1 MRKSSTCFQCFLCFP
16 RFLWWFRPESQKPEQ
31 IRTDLAHENPRLG
44 SEVVLSLLL
53 LINELSFGQRCKS
66 VLKLKGMDEWNAA
79 PQAGGNK
86 KINDFVV
93 RFANV
98 NGTGSA
104 SANALF
110 TKAIFRLGVPVTPK
124 NIFPSNIQGL
134 PTWYE
139 VRVSEKGY
147 LGRREGVDLMVA
159 VNPQS
164 MKKDYADV
172 HPGGY
177 FLYDS
182 TKPLPPEYE
191 RTDIT
196 HLGIPMTALCNEQY
210 SDARQR
216 QLFKNIVYIGAL
228 SALFDIEFT
237 VLEQLIGE
245 QFKGKEKLIEPNI
258 KALTMGVEYVRE
270 NFECPFDL
278 RVERRDLLGDKILYS
293 GNSACAL
300 GAIYAGATVAAWY
313 PITPSTSV
321 VDAFAKYAAKY
332 RVDAETGKNNY
343 AIVQAEDELAA
354 IGMVMGACWNG
365 ARAFTAT
372 SGPGVSLMNEFLGL
386 GYFAEVPTVL
396 IDVQRTGPSTGMP
409 TRTQQS
415 DILLAAYASHGD
427 TKHPLLFPASPRECF
442 EMTALA
448 FDLTEQLQTPV
459 IVMTDLDL
467 GMNDHVTQP
476 LTWDDSRAYN
486 RGKVLTAEQLDFLG
500 KSIARMQTVM
510 DEHDVVTN
518 GNGHVDPG
526 MASELEAQPHGDHS
540 MTQPLEQ
547 FKGKFG
553 RYLDIDDDG
562 IPYRTIPG
570 THETRGAFVTRG
582 SSRDEYAVYTE
593 DGDAYRRNV
602 DRLNRKWNTAK
613 ELVPA
618 PVFSDAKTRNRDS
631 ESNEVIPSASAE
643 TAIQNPESEIQ
654 NAVVFFGTST
664 YAAEEAIEMLAD
676 EGIHLDAMRVR
687 AFPFGRAFREFVD
700 SHDRIFVIEQNRDA
714 QFKSLMMIELAIDP
728 AKLVSVLNYDGMP
741 ITADNIFRQI
751 HTELQR

>member
-1 MRKSSTCFQCFLCFP
+1 MQDT
-16 RFLWWFRPESQKPEQ
+16 
-31 IRTDLAHENPRLG
+31 
-44 SEVVLSLLL
+44 
-53 LINELSFGQRCKS
+53 
-66 VLKLKGMDEWNAA
+66 
-79 PQAGGNK
+79 

-110 TKAIFRLGVPVTPK
+110 TKAVFRMGVPVTPK

-147 LGRREGVDLMVA
+147 LGRREGVDVMIA

-164 MKKDYADV
+164 IKRDYADV
-172 HPGGY
+172 ATGGY
-177 FLYDS
+177 FIYDS
-182 TKPLPPEYE
+182 SKPLPPGYE

-196 HLGIPMTALCNEQY
+196 HLGIPMTELCNAQY

-228 SALFDIEFT
+228 ATLLDIEFA
-237 VLEQLIGE
+237 VFEGLVAD

-258 KALTMGVEYVRE
+258 TALNLGVDYVKQ
-270 NFECPFDL
+270 NFEYPLPL
-278 RVERRDLLGDKILYS
+278 RVERRDLLGDKILFS
-293 GNSACAL
+293 GNSACGL

-332 RVDAETGKNNY
+332 RVDPDTGKNNY

-365 ARAFTAT
+365 ARSFTAT

-427 TKHPLLFPASPRECF
+427 TKHPLLFPATAKECF
-442 EMTALA
+442 EMTADA
-448 FDLTEQLQTPV
+448 FDLTERLQTPV

-467 GMNDHVTQP
+467 GMNDHITESLV
-476 LTWDDSRAYN
+476 WDDNRVYD
-486 RGKVLTAEQLDFLG
+486 RGKVLTSEQLDKIYGAPTLL
-500 KSIARMQTVM
+500 SDTDDASS
-510 DEHDVVTN
+510 DVTLAEDADRSVGAPAFN
-518 GNGHVDPG
+518 
-526 MASELEAQPHGDHS
+526 S
-540 MTQPLEQ
+540 
-547 FKGKFG
+547 KWG

-562 IPYRTIPG
+562 IPYRTIAG
-570 THETRGAFVTRG
+570 TNPTRGAFVTRG
-582 SSRDEYAVYTE
+582 SSRDEYGVYTE
-593 DGDAYRRNV
+593 DGAAYQRNV
-602 DRLNRKWNTAK
+602 DRLMKKWETAK
-613 ELVPA
+613 ELVPQ
-618 PVFSDAKTRNRDS
+618 PVFYR
-631 ESNEVIPSASAE
+631 SN
-643 TAIQNPESEIQ
+643 TGQ
-654 NAVVFFGTST
+654 GTS
-664 YAAEEAIEMLAD
+664 D
-676 EGIHLDAMRVR
+676 EQGASDSSLITQ
-687 AFPFGRAFREFVD
+687 GRRYLLR
-700 SHDRIFVIEQNRDA
+700 HINRLFA
-714 QFKSLMMIELAIDP
+714 
-728 AKLVSVLNYDGMP
+728 
-741 ITADNIFRQI
+741 
-751 HTELQR
+751 

>member
-1 MRKSSTCFQCFLCFP
+1 MNGQD
-16 RFLWWFRPESQKPEQ
+16 FRETAGRP
-31 IRTDLAHENPRLG
+31 
-44 SEVVLSLLL
+44 
-53 LINELSFGQRCKS
+53 
-66 VLKLKGMDEWNAA
+66 A
-79 PQAGGNK
+79 PSIK
-86 KINDFVV
+86 VNDFVV

-110 TKAIFRLGVPVTPK
+110 TKAVFRMGVPVTPK

-139 VRVSEKGY
+139 VRVSEKGH
-147 LGRREGVDLMVA
+147 LGRREGVDLMVS

-172 HPGGY
+172 REGGY

-182 TKPLPPEYE
+182 SKPLPPGYD
-191 RTDIT
+191 RTDIIE
-196 HLGIPMTALCNEQY
+196 LGIPLMKLANAEYT
-210 SDARQR
+210 DARQR
-216 QLFKNIVYIGAL
+216 QLFKNIIYIGAL
-228 SALFDIEFT
+228 AALFDIEFS
-237 VLEQLIGE
+237 VLEALIGE
-245 QFKGKEKLIEPNI
+245 QFKGKEKLIEPNVR
-258 KALTMGVEYVRE
+258 ALNIGVDYVKD
-270 NFECPFDL
+270 NFEYPFGL
-278 RVERRDLLGDKILYS
+278 RVERRDLLGDKILYG

-332 RVDAETGKNNY
+332 RVDRETGENNY

-427 TKHPLLFPASPRECF
+427 TKHPLLFPASPKECF
-442 EMTALA
+442 EMTADA
-448 FDLTEQLQTPV
+448 FDLTERLQTPV

-467 GMNDHVTQP
+467 GMNDHVTDP
-476 LTWDDSRAYN
+476 LVWDDSRRFD
-486 RGKVLTAEQLDFLG
+486 RGKVLTGEQLELLS
-500 KSIARMQTVM
+500 KSIAGMQADV
-510 DEHDVVTN
+510 DEHDLVSN
-518 GNGHVDPG
+518 GNGFDPG
-526 MASELEAQPHGDHS
+526 TASELDAQPHGDQS

-553 RYLDIDDDG
+553 RYLDVDDDG
-562 IPYRTIPG
+562 IPYRTIPAAHA
-570 THETRGAFVTRG
+570 TKGAFVTRG
-582 SSRDEYAVYTE
+582 SSRDEFAVYTE
-593 DGDAYRRNV
+593 DGEAYRRNM
-602 DRLNRKWNTAK
+602 DRLARKWDTAK
-613 ELVPA
+613 ELVPQPEFYSA
-618 PVFSDAKTRNRDS
+618 DGIPLLLE
-631 ESNEVIPSASAE
+631 ESWASAG
-643 TAIQNPESEIQ
+643 AASPYGVI
-654 NAVVFFGTST
+654 FFGTST
-664 YAAEEAIEMLAD
+664 YAAVEAIQLLNA
-676 EGIHLDAMRVR
+676 EGIRLDAMRVR
-687 AFPFGRAFREFVD
+687 AFPFGRAFRDFIDAHE
-700 SHDRIFVIEQNRDA
+700 RLFVIEQNRDA
-714 QFKSLMMIELAIDP
+714 QFRSLMMIELGVNR

-741 ITADNIFRQI
+741 ITADNIYRHIKSHVSQK
-751 HTELQR
+751 